1 MSAAPFVVALAG
13 NPNVGKSTLFNA
25 LTGARQHV
33 GNWPGKTVEKKE
45 GWFSLSGRE
54 VMIVDL
60 PGTYSLAAYSMEE
73 IIARD
78 FILNEHPSVVLAVL
92 DAGNLERNLYL
103 VSQLL
108 EFGTPLIL
116 VLNMSDAAQA
126 RGLTIDPQA
135 LSQALGGVPVVET
148 IGSRGAGLSALRTT
162 ISKALP
168 GLPAQPAPFVH
179 DAVIET
185 ELAALQTRIAA
196 DAELIQIY
204 PARWL
209 AIRLLEEDADIL
221 ARLEQSGQQTLIA
234 EARAA
239 IERVTHALGDD
250 PETLLTDGRYQFITG
265 IVERAVTRSASH
277 HETASDRADRIIT
290 HRWLGLP
297 IFLLLMWLVFQITAN
312 VSAPLM
318 DWVDGVIT
326 GPFARWIAAVLA
338 TLGLSGTWFE
348 ALLLDGVI
356 AGVGGVLVFVP
367 LLMLLYIAIGVL
379 EDSGYMARAAMVMDR
394 PMRTIGLQGR
404 SFLPLVVGF
413 GCTVPAIYATRT
425 LENER
430 DRRLTAFLSTFMSCG
445 ARLPVY
451 VIFAA
456 VFFGANAGSVIFA
469 IYLLGIAVALLTGL
483 VFKHTIYRDQAPLP
497 FVIELPPYRVPNLR
511 TILNQMWE
519 RTRGFVRNA
528 GTVILACSIVV
539 WFLMAAPRSLNWQDF
554 NAVEPIDSF
563 FGAASGAIA
572 PVLDPAG
579 FGNWQAAG
587 ALVTG
592 FVAKEVVI
600 STMSQIY
607 GSSVEEEAGD
617 ADTPTLQDDLG
628 KIAGS
633 FAEALVLTA
642 QEALNILPRT
652 ANLLPGLAL
661 PEFNLTGA
669 EDAEDAEDAEAAGLS
684 AVLMQVFTP
693 LSALA
698 FMVFILLYI
707 PCMSAVAAM
716 RHEFTTRWA
725 LYQIAYTSA
734 LAWLG
739 AVLVYQGGLLL
750 GLGG

>member
-45 GWFSLSGRE
+45 GWFSLSGRD

-78 FILNEHPSVVLAVL
+78 FILNEHPSMVLAVL

-103 VSQLL
+103 VSQLMEL
-108 EFGTPLIL
+108 DIPLIL

-126 RGLTIDPQA
+126 RGVTIDAPA

-148 IGSRGAGLSALRTT
+148 VGSRGAGLDELRST
-162 ISKALP
+162 ISQTLP
-168 GLPAQPAPFVH
+168 GLPQQQVPFSY
-179 DAVIET
+179 AASIEA
-185 ELAALQTRIAA
+185 EIDALQTRIQA
-196 DAELIQIY
+196 DRELSCAY

-209 AIRLLEEDADIL
+209 AIKLLEEDADII
-221 ARLEQSGQQTLIA
+221 ARLERAKQQPLLA

-239 IERVTHALGDD
+239 VERIITALEDD
-250 PETLLTDGRYQFITG
+250 PETLMTDGRYQFIAG
-265 IVERAVTRSASH
+265 IVERTVTRPASH

-290 HRWLGLP
+290 HRFLGLP

-326 GPFARWIAAVLA
+326 GPFARWIAALLA
-338 TLGLSGTWFE
+338 ALGLSGTWFE

-367 LLMLLYIAIGVL
+367 LLMLLYIAIGLL
-379 EDSGYMARAAMVMDR
+379 EDSGYMARAALVMDR
-394 PMRTIGLQGR
+394 PMRAIGLQGK

-425 LENER
+425 LESER

-456 VFFGANAGSVIFA
+456 VFFGANAGTVIFA
-469 IYLLGIAVALLTGL
+469 LYLLGIAVALLTGL
-483 VFKHTIYRDQAPLP
+483 VFKYTVYRSQPPLP
-497 FVIELPPYRVPNLR
+497 FVIELPPYRVPNAR
-511 TILNQMWE
+511 TIFSQMWE

-539 WFLMAAPRSLNWQDF
+539 WFLMAAPRSLDWSEF
-554 NAVEPIDSF
+554 NAVEPADSF

-572 PVLDPAG
+572 PVLAPAG
-579 FGNWQAAG
+579 FGNWEAAG

-592 FVAKEVVI
+592 FVAKEVII

-607 GSSVEEEAGD
+607 GTSGTGEDAGD
-617 ADTPTLQDDLG
+617 AETPTLLDDLG
-628 KIAGS
+628 GIASS
-633 FAEALVLTA
+633 FGEAFILTA

-652 ANLLPGLAL
+652 TNLLPGLAL

-669 EDAEDAEDAEAAGLS
+669 EDGEDAESTGLS

-716 RHEFTTRWA
+716 RHEFSSRWS
-725 LYQIAYTSA
+725 LYQISYTSA

-750 GLGG
+750 GLGA